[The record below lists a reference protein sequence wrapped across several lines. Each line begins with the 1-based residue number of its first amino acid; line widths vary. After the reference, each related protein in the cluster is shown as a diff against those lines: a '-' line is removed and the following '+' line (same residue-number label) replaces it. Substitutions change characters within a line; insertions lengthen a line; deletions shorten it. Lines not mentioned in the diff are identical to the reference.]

1 MFTLDRDGG
10 CFTLKCD
17 GVVVARDLTRSEGID
32 LMKKL
37 VLAETNK
44 FKGEK
49 GDVGAKGEKGDAGAK
64 GDKGDAGDKGDK
76 GDAGDKGE
84 KGDAGDK
91 GNAGEKGDAGKNGVD
106 GKHGV
111 DGKDGKN
118 GRAIVEVGTTQPSHG
133 AIGALWFDTTVM
145 KLKVCLGSQWV

>member
-1 MFTLDRDGG
+1 MFSLDRDGG
-10 CFTLKCD
+10 AFVLKHD
-17 GVVVARDLTRSEGID
+17 GVVVARDLSRSEGMD

-44 FKGEK
+44 FRGET
-49 GDVGAKGEKGDAGAK
+49 GVAGAKGDKGDAGAK

-76 GDAGDKGE
+76 GDAGEKGE

-91 GNAGEKGDAGKNGVD
+91 GGAGDAGKDGVD

-133 AIGALWFDTTVM
+133 AIGALWFDTTAM